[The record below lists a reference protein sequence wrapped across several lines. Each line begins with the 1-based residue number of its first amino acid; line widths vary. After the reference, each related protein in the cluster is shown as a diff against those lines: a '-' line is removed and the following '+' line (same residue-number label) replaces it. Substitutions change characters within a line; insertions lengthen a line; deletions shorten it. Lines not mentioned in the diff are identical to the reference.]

1 MKKEIKPCLEIKEKI
16 RETAKGTFIKE
27 VYVLPRKIQRRKAK
41 ERMKAM
47 GMARI
52 NKQPYNVYLR
62 EKEDSL
68 VKKNWRKYGTEV

>member
-1 MKKEIKPCLEIKEKI
+1 MKKEINPCLEIKEMI
-16 RETAKGTFIKE
+16 RETAKATFIKE

-47 GMARI
+47 GMTRI
-52 NKQPYNVYLR
+52 NKQPYNIYLR

>member
-41 ERMKAM
+41 ERM
-47 GMARI
+47 
-52 NKQPYNVYLR
+52 
-62 EKEDSL
+62 
-68 VKKNWRKYGTEV
+68 